1 MGRLVDS
8 GIVIIMRKYLIS
20 ILFFVFLSCQN
31 SAVIN
36 TEDAVILLNNNDYYF
51 LDVRTPIEHKEKSIP
66 ATQCIPVNEIEQR
79 LGELE
84 PYRNKKI
91 IVYCRS
97 GNRSIRATEILIESG
112 FDAINL
118 LGGMNHWK
126 GEIVLGK

>member
-1 MGRLVDS
+1 MK
-8 GIVIIMRKYLIS
+8 KYLIS
-20 ILFFVFLSCQN
+20 ILFFAFLSCQN

-66 ATQCIPVNEIEQR
+66 ATQCIPLNEIEQR

-84 PYRNKKI
+84 LYRNKKI

-97 GNRSIRATEILIESG
+97 GNRSSRATEILRESG

-126 GEIVLGK
+126 GEVVLGK